1 MTFPKDFIWGAA
13 TASYQIEGA
22 AKEDGRQESVWD
34 AFSHTPGKTKFGAT
48 GDIACDH
55 YHRYKEDIELFSQLG
70 IPNYRFSVAWPRV
83 LSYDSDTK
91 GGAIHGIVNQ
101 KGLDFYDRLIDALL
115 EKNITPWLTLFH
127 WDLPLVLERK
137 GGWRNRDVR
146 YWAGEY
152 TELIVKKF
160 GDRVKN
166 FFTLNEM
173 PCILGGYMGWMA
185 PGLELSRRELLNTVH
200 NILLTQGTMVQAVRA
215 NASEGTKVGLAHC
228 GFANFPATDSAED
241 IAAFE
246 KSMDVFESA
255 PESWHLQK
263 GSGILYGGS
272 LHYWCDPI
280 YFGTYPKDADKVFG
294 ADMPEILDGD
304 MKIISSPVDFHGQ
317 NIYEGIAI
325 CAPTSEKDKE
335 QGFSVKEF
343 PYGYPT
349 TAAKWN
355 ITPRSMHHFTKHIY
369 DRYKK
374 PVIISENGLSTSD
387 YISPDGKIHDTLRID
402 FTNAYLNELGKS
414 IQDGADIR
422 GYFHWSILDN
432 FEWARGYTERFGL
445 VHVDYETQ
453 KRTPKDSAYWF
464 RDVIKNNGTL

>member
-1 MTFPKDFIWGAA
+1 
-13 TASYQIEGA
+13 
-22 AKEDGRQESVWD
+22 
-34 AFSHTPGKTKFGAT
+34 
-48 GDIACDH
+48 
-55 YHRYKEDIELFSQLG
+55 
-70 IPNYRFSVAWPRV
+70 
-83 LSYDSDTK
+83 
-91 GGAIHGIVNQ
+91 
-101 KGLDFYDRLIDALL
+101 
-115 EKNITPWLTLFH
+115 
-127 WDLPLVLERK
+127 
-137 GGWRNRDVR
+137 
-146 YWAGEY
+146 
-152 TELIVKKF
+152 
-160 GDRVKN
+160 
-166 FFTLNEM
+166 
-173 PCILGGYMGWMA
+173 
-185 PGLELSRRELLNTVH
+185 
-200 NILLTQGTMVQAVRA
+200 
-215 NASEGTKVGLAHC
+215 
-228 GFANFPATDSAED
+228 
-241 IAAFE
+241 
-246 KSMDVFESA
+246 
-255 PESWHLQK
+255 
-263 GSGILYGGS
+263 
-272 LHYWCDPI
+272 
-280 YFGTYPKDADKVFG
+280 
-294 ADMPEILDGD
+294 MPEILDGD

-445 VHVDYETQ
+445 VHVDYTNL
-453 KRTPKDSAYWF
+453 KRTPKDSAYWY